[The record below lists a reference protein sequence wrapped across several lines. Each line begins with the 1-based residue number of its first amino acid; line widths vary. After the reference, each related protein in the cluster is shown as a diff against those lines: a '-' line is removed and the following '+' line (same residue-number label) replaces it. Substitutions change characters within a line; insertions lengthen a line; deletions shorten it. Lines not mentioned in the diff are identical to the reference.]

1 MIKKI
6 SLYVISFILFSV
18 VAYYLHA
25 IGLVSI
31 SNQTPIA
38 LSGLYLFHASFSIVL
53 FSVIMFLS
61 ENQKYRDQ
69 LGFLYIASVVLKLIL
84 FFSIFYRPIFK
95 SDAFTNIEGVNLL
108 VPIILFLILEVFLI
122 VKLLN
127 NNSPSKNDK

>member
-38 LSGLYLFHASFSIVL
+38 LSGLYLFHAGFSIVL

-61 ENQKYRDQ
+61 EKQKYRDQ
-69 LGFLYIASVVLKLIL
+69 PLPSFKMLKI
-84 FFSIFYRPIFK
+84 
-95 SDAFTNIEGVNLL
+95 
-108 VPIILFLILEVFLI
+108 
-122 VKLLN
+122 
-127 NNSPSKNDK
+127 